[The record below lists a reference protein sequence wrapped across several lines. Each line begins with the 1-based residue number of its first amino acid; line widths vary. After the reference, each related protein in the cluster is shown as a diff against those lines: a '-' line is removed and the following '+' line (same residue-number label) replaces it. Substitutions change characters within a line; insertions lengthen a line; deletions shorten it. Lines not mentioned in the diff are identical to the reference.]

1 MSDSGQGTGG
11 TDAGDARALPVDAV
25 IERFGGIRPM
35 ASKLDVP
42 VTTVQGWKER
52 GQIPERRWPEIEA
65 AAARHGVSLA
75 AADGPA
81 SSAPQPWAEQPA
93 PSASQP
99 SPSSFS
105 SFSSSVRSQAADPPA
120 PPPAPRRGGRL
131 RAMGA
136 LVLLFAAAAGI
147 AYVGWRSD
155 YVRARL
161 PGGVPIAASDSAMP
175 SSPPP
180 SSPASVPAAPP
191 RDVMTDRLASLEAK
205 VADGGAV
212 AALRAENERLA
223 GEITALKSQI
233 AGFERERALRAR
245 QRERAQSFLSAVEN
259 LRAAAAGAGSYAAAL
274 DLVSAAV
281 GDDPKVAEALKPLH
295 ARAERGVPTR
305 QMLAA
310 RFDSVAADAMRAEAG
325 GKPGL
330 WGNVA
335 EQVAHLIVVRR
346 TGGRAPAGSVEA
358 ALWKADGSLR
368 AGDLAGAVAAL
379 DGMSEPASS
388 AVEPWLDDARA
399 RLSLD
404 RTVAALEARVV
415 AIFATGEA
423 AP

>member
-1 MSDSGQGTGG
+1 MSESGQGMGG
-11 TDAGDARALPVDAV
+11 ADAGVPRALPVDAV

-65 AAARHGVSLA
+65 AASRHGVSLA
-75 AADGPA
+75 SLEGAAPA
-81 SSAPQPWAEQPA
+81 SPWTEPVAAASAGTSPPPPVSPA
-93 PSASQP
+93 PSAP
-99 SPSSFS
+99 RA
-105 SFSSSVRSQAADPPA
+105 SV
-120 PPPAPRRGGRL
+120 PPPPRRGSRL

-136 LVLLFAAAAGI
+136 LVLLIAAAAGL

-155 YVRARL
+155 YVRSRL
-161 PGGVPIAASDSAMP
+161 PGGEQMAASDAPQTAAP
-175 SSPPP
+175 SS
-180 SSPASVPAAPP
+180 SPVTPAAPTP
-191 RDVMTDRLASLEAK
+191 RDETADRLASLEAK

-223 GEITALKSQI
+223 GEIAALKSQI
-233 AGFERERALRAR
+233 SSYERERAVRAR

-281 GDDPKVAEALKPLH
+281 GDDPKAAEVLKPLH
-295 ARAERGVPTR
+295 TRAERGVPTR

-330 WGNVA
+330 WGNVS
-335 EQVAHLIVVRR
+335 EQIAHLIVVRR
-346 TGGRAPAGSVEA
+346 TGARAPAGSIEA
-358 ALWKADGSLR
+358 ALWKADVSLR
-368 AGDLAGAVAAL
+368 AGDLAGAVGAL
-379 DGMSEPASS
+379 DGIPEPASA

-399 RLSLD
+399 RLALD

-415 AIFATGEA
+415 AIFAAGEA

>member
-1 MSDSGQGTGG
+1 MSESGQSTGG
-11 TDAGDARALPVDAV
+11 MDAGAVRALPVDAV

-75 AADGPA
+75 SIDGGAPASPWTEPSAA
-81 SSAPQPWAEQPA
+81 SSATPPP
-93 PSASQP
+93 
-99 SPSSFS
+99 FS
-105 SFSSSVRSQAADPPA
+105 STSPRPRAAA
-120 PPPAPRRGGRL
+120 PPPRRGGRL
-131 RAMGA
+131 RALGA
-136 LVLLFAAAAGI
+136 LVLLLAAAASI

-155 YVRARL
+155 YVRSRL
-161 PGGVPIAASDSAMP
+161 PGGTQSAASDMP
-175 SSPPP
+175 SVSPPP
-180 SSPASVPAAPP
+180 PAQPPAMPAAPTP
-191 RDVMTDRLASLEAK
+191 RDEMTDRLASLEAK

-223 GEITALKSQI
+223 GEISALKNQI

-259 LRAAAAGAGSYAAAL
+259 LRAAAAGTGSYAAAL

-295 ARAERGVPTR
+295 ARAELGVPTR

-335 EQVAHLIVVRR
+335 EQVSHLIVVRR
-346 TGGRAPAGSVEA
+346 TGARAPAGSVEA
-358 ALWKADGSLR
+358 ALWKSDVSLR
-368 AGDLAGAVAAL
+368 SGDLAGAVTAL
-379 DGMSEPASS
+379 DGMPEPASS
-388 AVEPWLDDARA
+388 AVGPWLDDARA

-404 RTVAALEARVV
+404 RTVASLEARVV
-415 AIFATGEA
+415 AVFATGEA

>member
-1 MSDSGQGTGG
+1 MSESGQGTGG
-11 TDAGDARALPVDAV
+11 TDAGAPRALPVDAV

-65 AAARHGVSLA
+65 AASRHGVSLA
-75 AADGPA
+75 SIEGVASASPWSEPTA
-81 SSAPQPWAEQPA
+81 SSS
-93 PSASQP
+93 SASTP
-99 SPSSFS
+99 PPIS
-105 SFSSSVRSQAADPPA
+105 PA
-120 PPPAPRRGGRL
+120 PPGPGVAVPPPRRGSRL
-131 RAMGA
+131 RAVGA
-136 LVLLFAAAAGI
+136 LILLIAAAAGI

-155 YVRARL
+155 YVRSRL
-161 PGGVPIAASDSAMP
+161 PGGEQSAASDVPQTAAPSA
-175 SSPPP
+175 SP
-180 SSPASVPAAPP
+180 VMPAAPSP
-191 RDVMTDRLASLEAK
+191 RDETADRLASLEAK
-205 VADGGAV
+205 IADGGAV

-223 GEITALKSQI
+223 GEITALKGQI

-274 DLVSAAV
+274 DLVQAAV
-281 GDDPKVAEALKPLH
+281 GDDPKAAEVLKPLH

-330 WGNVA
+330 WGNVS

-346 TGGRAPAGSVEA
+346 TGARAPAGGIEA
-358 ALWKADGSLR
+358 ALWKADVSLR
-368 AGDLAGAVAAL
+368 SGDLAGAVAAL
-379 DGMSEPASS
+379 DAIPEPASA
-388 AVEPWLDDARA
+388 AVDPWLDDARA
-399 RLSLD
+399 RLALD

>member
-1 MSDSGQGTGG
+1 MSESGQGTGG
-11 TDAGDARALPVDAV
+11 TDAGAPRVLPVDAV

-65 AAARHGVSLA
+65 AASRHGVSLA
-75 AADGPA
+75 SIEGAAPA
-81 SSAPQPWAEQPA
+81 SPWSE
-93 PSASQP
+93 PSASSTV
-99 SPSSFS
+99 SPPPPIS
-105 SFSSSVRSQAADPPA
+105 PA
-120 PPPAPRRGGRL
+120 PPGPRVSVPPPPPRRGSRL

-136 LVLLFAAAAGI
+136 LILLIAAAGGI

-155 YVRARL
+155 YVRSRL
-161 PGGVPIAASDSAMP
+161 PGGEQSAASDAPQTAVP
-175 SSPPP
+175 SS
-180 SSPASVPAAPP
+180 SPVTPVTPAAPSA
-191 RDVMTDRLASLEAK
+191 RDETADRLASLEAK

-233 AGFERERALRAR
+233 AGFERERTLRAR

-259 LRAAAAGAGSYAAAL
+259 LRAAAAGAGSYAASL
-274 DLVSAAV
+274 DLVEAAV
-281 GDDPKVAEALKPLH
+281 GDDPKAVEVLKPLH

-310 RFDSVAADAMRAEAG
+310 RFDSVATDAMRAEAG
-325 GKPGL
+325 GKSGL
-330 WGNVA
+330 WGNVS

-358 ALWKADGSLR
+358 ALWKADVSLR
-368 AGDLAGAVAAL
+368 SGDLAGAVASL
-379 DGMSEPASS
+379 DGIPEPASS
-388 AVEPWLDDARA
+388 AVGPWLDDARA
-399 RLSLD
+399 RLALD

>member
-1 MSDSGQGTGG
+1 MSDNGQSTGG
-11 TDAGDARALPVDAV
+11 MDTGAVRALPVDAV

-75 AADGPA
+75 SIEGATPA
-81 SSAPQPWAEQPA
+81 SPWTE
-93 PSASQP
+93 PSAAP
-99 SPSSFS
+99 FT
-105 SFSSSVRSQAADPPA
+105 A
-120 PPPAPRRGGRL
+120 PPPPPVSPPSPGPRASATPPPRRGGRL
-131 RAMGA
+131 RAVGA
-136 LVLLFAAAAGI
+136 LALLLAAAAGI

-155 YVRARL
+155 YVRSRL
-161 PGGVPIAASDSAMP
+161 PGGTQSAESDMP
-175 SSPPP
+175 SSPLPAPP
-180 SSPASVPAAPP
+180 PAMPAATPP
-191 RDVMTDRLASLEAK
+191 RDEVTDRLASLEAK
-205 VADGGAV
+205 IADGGAV

-223 GEITALKSQI
+223 GEISALKNQI

-295 ARAERGVPTR
+295 ARAELGVPTR

-310 RFDSVAADAMRAEAG
+310 RFDSFAADAMRADAG

-346 TGGRAPAGSVEA
+346 TGARAPAGGVEA
-358 ALWKADGSLR
+358 ALWKADVSLR
-368 AGDLAGAVAAL
+368 SGDLAGAVAAL
-379 DGMSEPASS
+379 DGMPEPASS
-388 AVEPWLDDARA
+388 AVAPWLDDARA

-404 RTVAALEARVV
+404 RTVASLEARVV
-415 AIFATGEA
+415 AVFATGEA

>member
-1 MSDSGQGTGG
+1 MSESGQGTGG
-11 TDAGDARALPVDAV
+11 MDAGAARALPVDAV

-75 AADGPA
+75 SIDGGVSASPWTEPSAA
-81 SSAPQPWAEQPA
+81 SSATSPPLPF
-93 PSASQP
+93 
-99 SPSSFS
+99 SPSSPGP
-105 SFSSSVRSQAADPPA
+105 RAAV
-120 PPPAPRRGGRL
+120 PPPPRRGGRL
-131 RAMGA
+131 RALGA
-136 LVLLFAAAAGI
+136 LVLLLVAAAGI

-161 PGGVPIAASDSAMP
+161 PGGTQSAGSDMPSTSPPLPAPSPAMP
-175 SSPPP
+175 ATSL
-180 SSPASVPAAPP
+180 P
-191 RDVMTDRLASLEAK
+191 RDEMTDRLASLEAK

-212 AALRAENERLA
+212 AALRAENERMA
-223 GEITALKSQI
+223 GEISALKNQI
-233 AGFERERALRAR
+233 TGFERERALRAR

-281 GDDPKVAEALKPLH
+281 GDDPKVAEALKPLY
-295 ARAERGVPTR
+295 ARAELGVPTR

-325 GKPGL
+325 GKSGL

-346 TGGRAPAGSVEA
+346 TGARAPAGSVEA
-358 ALWKADGSLR
+358 ALWKSDVSLR
-368 AGDLAGAVAAL
+368 SGDLAGAVAAL
-379 DGMSEPASS
+379 DGVPEPASS
-388 AVEPWLDDARA
+388 AVDPWLDDARA

-404 RTVAALEARVV
+404 RTVASLEARVV
-415 AIFATGEA
+415 AVFASGEA
-423 AP
+423 TP

>member
-1 MSDSGQGTGG
+1 MSESGQSTGG
-11 TDAGDARALPVDAV
+11 TDAGAPRALPVDAV

-75 AADGPA
+75 SLEGVTSASPWSEPAA
-81 SSAPQPWAEQPA
+81 SST
-93 PSASQP
+93 AS
-99 SPSSFS
+99 SPPPIS
-105 SFSSSVRSQAADPPA
+105 PA
-120 PPPAPRRGGRL
+120 PPGPRGAAPPPRRGSRL
-131 RAMGA
+131 RALGA
-136 LVLLFAAAAGI
+136 LVLLIAAAAGI

-155 YVRARL
+155 YVRSRL
-161 PGGVPIAASDSAMP
+161 PGGEQSAASDAPQTTVP
-175 SSPPP
+175 SS
-180 SSPASVPAAPP
+180 SPITPGTPAAPP
-191 RDVMTDRLASLEAK
+191 SRDETADRLASLEAK

-223 GEITALKSQI
+223 GEISALKNQI
-233 AGFERERALRAR
+233 SGFERERALRAR

-274 DLVSAAV
+274 DLVEAAV
-281 GDDPKVAEALKPLH
+281 GDDPKAVEVLKPLH
-295 ARAERGVPTR
+295 ARAERGVLTR

-310 RFDSVAADAMRAEAG
+310 RFDSVATDAMRAEAG
-325 GKPGL
+325 GKSGL
-330 WGNVA
+330 WGNVS

-346 TGGRAPAGSVEA
+346 TGGRAPVGSVEA
-358 ALWKADGSLR
+358 ALWKADVSLR
-368 AGDLAGAVAAL
+368 SGDLAGAVASL
-379 DGMSEPASS
+379 DGIPEPASS
-388 AVEPWLDDARA
+388 AVDPWLDDARA
-399 RLSLD
+399 RLTLD

>member
-1 MSDSGQGTGG
+1 MSESERSTGEAEVG
-11 TDAGDARALPVDAV
+11 ATRALPVDAV

-75 AADGPA
+75 SIGGAPPAAPWPESAAA
-81 SSAPQPWAEQPA
+81 SSTAQPP
-93 PSASQP
+93 PSS
-99 SPSSFS
+99 SPSSPGP
-105 SFSSSVRSQAADPPA
+105 RGPA
-120 PPPAPRRGGRL
+120 PAAPPPRRGGRL
-131 RAMGA
+131 RALGA
-136 LVLLFAAAAGI
+136 LVLLLAAVASI

-155 YVRARL
+155 YVRSRL
-161 PGGVPIAASDSAMP
+161 PGGTQSAASDTP
-175 SSPPP
+175 SSPTAPP
-180 SSPASVPAAPP
+180 SMPATPP
-191 RDVMTDRLASLEAK
+191 RDEMTDRLASLEAK

-223 GEITALKSQI
+223 GEISALKSQI

-281 GDDPKVAEALKPLH
+281 GDDPKVAEALKPLY

-335 EQVAHLIVVRR
+335 EQVSHLIVVRR
-346 TGGRAPAGSVEA
+346 TGARAPAGSVEA
-358 ALWKADGSLR
+358 ALWKANVSLR
-368 AGDLAGAVAAL
+368 SGDLAGAVTAL
-379 DGMSEPASS
+379 DGMPEPTAS
-388 AVEPWLDDARA
+388 AVAPWLDDARA

-404 RTVAALEARVV
+404 RTVASLEARVV

>member
-1 MSDSGQGTGG
+1 MSESERSTDG
-11 TDAGDARALPVDAV
+11 TDAGATRTLPVDAV

-65 AAARHGVSLA
+65 AAVRHGVSLA
-75 AADGPA
+75 SIDGAPPAAPWSESA
-81 SSAPQPWAEQPA
+81 ASSSSAPFT
-93 PSASQP
+93 PSHSPP
-99 SPSSFS
+99 SPGPHGP
-105 SFSSSVRSQAADPPA
+105 AAA
-120 PPPAPRRGGRL
+120 SPPPPRRGGRL
-131 RAMGA
+131 RALGA
-136 LVLLFAAAAGI
+136 LVLLLAAAAGI

-155 YVRARL
+155 YVRSRL
-161 PGGVPIAASDSAMP
+161 PGGTQSAASDMP
-175 SSPPP
+175 SSPMASPTA
-180 SSPASVPAAPP
+180 SPAMPAAPP
-191 RDVMTDRLASLEAK
+191 RDEMTDRLASLEAK
-205 VADGGAV
+205 VADGGAI

-223 GEITALKSQI
+223 GEIAALKSQI

-281 GDDPKVAEALKPLH
+281 GDDPKVAEVLKPLH

-335 EQVAHLIVVRR
+335 EQVSHLIVVRR
-346 TGGRAPAGSVEA
+346 TGARAPAGGVEA
-358 ALWKADGSLR
+358 ALWKANVSLR

-379 DGMSEPASS
+379 DGMPEPTAS
-388 AVEPWLDDARA
+388 AVAPWLDDARA

-404 RTVAALEARVV
+404 RTVASLEARVV
-415 AIFATGEA
+415 AIFAAGEA

>member
-11 TDAGDARALPVDAV
+11 TDAGAARTLPVDAV

-65 AAARHGVSLA
+65 AASRHGVSLA
-75 AADGPA
+75 SIEGAVPPATPWSEPPPPA
-81 SSAPQPWAEQPA
+81 SSSAGAPPP
-93 PSASQP
+93 
-99 SPSSFS
+99 FS
-105 SFSSSVRSQAADPPA
+105 PA
-120 PPPAPRRGGRL
+120 PPGSRVSAAPPPPRRGSRL
-131 RAMGA
+131 RAVGA
-136 LVLLFAAAAGI
+136 LVLLLVAAAGI

-155 YVRARL
+155 YVRSRL
-161 PGGVPIAASDSAMP
+161 PGGSQSAASDMP
-175 SSPPP
+175 STSPPL
-180 SSPASVPAAPP
+180 PAPPPPATPPP
-191 RDVMTDRLASLEAK
+191 RDEMTDRLASLEAK
-205 VADGGAV
+205 VADGGAI

-233 AGFERERALRAR
+233 ASFERERALRAR

-335 EQVAHLIVVRR
+335 EQVAHLVVVRR
-346 TGGRAPAGSVEA
+346 TGARAPAGSVEA
-358 ALWKADGSLR
+358 ALWKADVSLR
-368 AGDLAGAVAAL
+368 SGDLAGAVTAL
-379 DGMSEPASS
+379 DGMPEPASS
-388 AVEPWLDDARA
+388 AVDPWLDDARA

-404 RTVAALEARVV
+404 RTVASLEARVV